1 MPFGTWVFQY
11 GTCIIRVNLG
21 PLRCVER
28 TYKWSSGLRP
38 RQVLKSDRKWKWQS
52 YELDI
57 LQPFSVILMRLICI
71 NLSWIKSYGINQI
84 FFCFI
89 FFSIL
94 YEKKNTSHKWPFFD
108 HIWPF
113 FWQLTI
119 FHKTEVQTILL
130 RCLVYLYLHW
140 IKSYDIILVKNF
152 FFMPENAFISGLF
165 FRSEFRY
172 LLRKPAL
179 IFSKRLFFQ
188 NSFGL
193 SWDT

>member
-84 FFCFI
+84 FFLFHFLFQFCMKKKI
-89 FFSIL
+89 RLINGHFS
-94 YEKKNTSHKWPFFD
+94 T
-108 HIWPF
+108 
-113 FWQLTI
+113 
-119 FHKTEVQTILL
+119 
-130 RCLVYLYLHW
+130 
-140 IKSYDIILVKNF
+140 
-152 FFMPENAFISGLF
+152 ISGHFSDNWQSFTKL
-165 FRSEFRY
+165 RSR
-172 LLRKPAL
+172 
-179 IFSKRLFFQ
+179 Q
-188 NSFGL
+188 SFWGA
-193 SWDT
+193 